1 MKFSL
6 IYFSLFLFLS
16 LCRSSLSSKLKKR
29 QFLPRP
35 IAPNI
40 HLLKSNPLALHLAL
54 KLHPKN
60 IGTHLLT

>member
-1 MKFSL
+1 MKFNL
-6 IYFSLFLFLS
+6 FYFSLFLLLS
-16 LCRSSLSSKLKKR
+16 IYRSTLLSKYKKR

-35 IAPNI
+35 IAPNQ

-60 IGTHLLT
+60 MGTHILT